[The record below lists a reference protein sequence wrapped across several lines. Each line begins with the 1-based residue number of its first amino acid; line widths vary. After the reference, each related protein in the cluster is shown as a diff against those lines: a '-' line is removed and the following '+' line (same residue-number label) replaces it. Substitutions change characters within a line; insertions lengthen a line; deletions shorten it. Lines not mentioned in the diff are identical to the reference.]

1 MAAPRNDRDLAL
13 EEESEGDGGG
23 GRGRIANFGGGRLD
37 NIQRIHQRRKLW
49 EAMTEAPRNDSD
61 LARQVKQRMDNIKR
75 IEKLKRDFS
84 SAPPAAAAS
93 ASHSPPATSGASQR
107 YRDARRSGVL
117 TSPKLYADFHNV
129 KLPALRLQHPD
140 TPHNR
145 LMQMIGQVLLMCC

>member
-75 IEKLKRDFS
+75 IEKLKRDLS
-84 SAPPAAAAS
+84 SGGKEAAPPASALAPPPAAT
-93 ASHSPPATSGASQR
+93 SPPAPSRSKTREAVARVISG
-107 YRDARRSGVL
+107 
-117 TSPKLYADFHNV
+117 
-129 KLPALRLQHPD
+129 
-140 TPHNR
+140 
-145 LMQMIGQVLLMCC
+145 LL